1 MASSLQGELARRAFD
16 ILPLSLTLPEG
27 ERAALRALSRGLL
40 HDRHA
45 GTSESFQDGLQFAE
59 RRVPN
64 ATRFFGT
71 AKYIPPLQHVDDH
84 ACPHLLRRFLELWI
98 CQGQLLNGCCRRD
111 RRRNRPFPN
120 RPLGALPRK
129 PLGPKGHG
137 PDPSRRYKVPLRR
150 HTGLAAV
157 LRDGAQH
164 LRLSLQ
170 GLLLL
175 LAHRPESVG
184 PGQAHTS
191 KRDHVPANVEES
203 APLLGQNV
211 DQGVVHRTHVLP
223 TLGVRDHAGLVHLQ
237 AIAPELP
244 LAFSWRCSRE
254 LRRLSGQQ
262 PRNHEACEQPE
273 GEDVCGCRRAWPPR
287 HARYQLR
294 GRPMPAPS
302 ERPRVHGEHP
312 G

>member
-16 ILPLSLTLPEG
+16 ILPLSLTFPEG
-27 ERAALRALSRGLL
+27 ERTALRALSRGLL

-45 GTSESFQDGLQFAE
+45 GTSESLQDGLQFAE

-71 AKYIPPLQHVDDH
+71 AMYIPPLQHVDDH

-98 CQGQLLNGCCRRD
+98 CQGQLLSGCCRHD
-111 RRRNRPFPN
+111 RRRNRPFPH

-150 HTGLAAV
+150 PTGLAAV

-164 LRLSLQ
+164 LRLGLQ

-184 PGQAHTS
+184 PGEAHTS

-203 APLLGQNV
+203 APL
-211 DQGVVHRTHVLP
+211 LP

-244 LAFSWRCSRE
+244 LAFSRRLRRSRE

-287 HARYQLR
+287 HARYQLG
-294 GRPMPAPS
+294 GRPVPAPP